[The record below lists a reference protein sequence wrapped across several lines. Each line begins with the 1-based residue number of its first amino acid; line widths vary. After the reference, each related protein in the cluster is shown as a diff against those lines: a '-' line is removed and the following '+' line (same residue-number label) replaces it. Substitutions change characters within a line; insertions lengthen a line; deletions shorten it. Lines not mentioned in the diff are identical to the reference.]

1 MTSDLE
7 YLLLKEKGPYHEV
20 YVRRRLNTNPG
31 ACKFY
36 AIVITI
42 ITISLLL
49 LLLSLVYVFVLVPS
63 WQGNVLSWDGRPD
76 KEARIHVLTHTQC
89 GLVEGLVEKGVYVFK
104 GIPYAEPPVG
114 SRRWREPRKMPR
126 EPRTCWR
133 GTLQAKTFRSSCV
146 QPQGFKNFSLVGNE
160 DCLFLNVW
168 TQSLDPLANR
178 PVMFWIHGGDFV
190 HGSGNAP
197 PMSPTPDVTKSTHAV
212 YVSINYRLGPFGF
225 LALDVL
231 SRNSSHGTSGNYG
244 LLDTVLALE
253 WVRDNIRNF
262 GGNPNKVTVF
272 GQGSGATLIQAL
284 LATTSTPSIA
294 GLFHRAWLASAPGVL
309 IQSSAQAG
317 RQNLDL
323 LNDTGCHDATCLRK
337 LSPVEVMRGA
347 PMWARSSSFMGGLG
361 DSWARMPVKGRR
373 LDTSKGVVVDGKLL
387 KEPPLQ
393 AWKYGRRHDVPLMLS
408 TMAQETDLLPFDPTM
423 TSWSWQHYK
432 ATVTEQLTP
441 ISPSLI
447 RPALQQYPPD
457 STLTPE
463 YQYTT
468 MLSDIRMTCPS
479 QVSADLASRKF
490 RSPVFRAVITSS
502 PSTPVNLLNVSAA
515 CYSFHGWDLMVFFGD
530 FAAFGFHPTAED
542 LQFQKLL
549 RQQMMSFAR
558 EGRPEAAV
566 WDVSR
571 MCTAL
576 LSDHVFPVEHY
587 RKSRCEFWLK
597 NKFVPYGSM

>member
-1 MTSDLE
+1 MSSDME
-7 YLLLKEKGPYHEV
+7 YLLLKDKGPYHEV

-42 ITISLLL
+42 ITISLILL
-49 LLLSLVYVFVLVPS
+49 LTSLVYVFVLVPS

-104 GIPYAEPPVG
+104 GIPYAVPPVG
-114 SRRWREPRKMPR
+114 SRRWREP
-126 EPRTCWR
+126 ESLSQRTCWK
-133 GTLQAKTFRSSCV
+133 GNFQAKKFGSSCV
-146 QPQGFKNFSLVGNE
+146 QPQGFKNFTSVVGNE
-160 DCLFLNVW
+160 DCLFVNVW

-178 PVMFWIHGGDFV
+178 PVMFWIHGGNFV
-190 HGSGNAP
+190 HGSGNTP

-212 YVSINYRLGPFGF
+212 YISFNYRLGPFGF

-231 SRNSSHGTSGNYG
+231 SQNSSHGTSGNYG
-244 LLDTVLALE
+244 LEDTIMALE

-272 GQGSGATLIQAL
+272 GQGAGATLIQAL
-284 LATTSTPSIA
+284 LTTPSPRTA
-294 GLFHRAWLASAPGVL
+294 NLFQRAWLASPPGLLV
-309 IQSSAQAG
+309 QTSAQAG
-317 RQNLDL
+317 RQNLAL
-323 LNDTGCHDATCLRK
+323 LNLTGCHDASCLRRR
-337 LSPVEVMRGA
+337 SPSEVMRGA
-347 PMWARSSSFMGGLG
+347 PLWTRSSFTYLG
-361 DSWARMPVKGRR
+361 EWMNMPVKGRR
-373 LDTSKGVVVDGKLL
+373 LDTSIGVVVDGHVL
-387 KEPPLQ
+387 KEPPAQ
-393 AWKYGRRHDVPLMLS
+393 AWRYGRRHDVPMMLT

-432 ATVTEQLTP
+432 ATVMEQLTP
-441 ISPSLI
+441 LTSSLTHSI
-447 RPALQQYPPD
+447 LELYPPD
-457 STLTPE
+457 SALTPE

-479 QVSADLASRKF
+479 QISANLASAKF
-490 RSPVFRAVITSS
+490 RSPVFRAVITAS
-502 PSTPVNLLNVSAA
+502 PSVPVNLLNVSAA
-515 CYSFHGWDLMVFFGD
+515 RYAFHGWDLMVFFGD
-530 FAAFGFHPTAED
+530 FAAFGFHPTDQD
-542 LQFQKLL
+542 LKFQKVL
-549 RQQMMSFAR
+549 RQQMMAFAN

-576 LSDHVFPVEHY
+576 LSDHVFPVEHFS
-587 RKSRCEFWLK
+587 KSRCDFWLK
-597 NKFVPYGSM
+597 NGFIPYGSL